1 MNFAYNCKYQ
11 QNIKILQ
18 YKEGIDKLFDHKI
31 LYNSESISREYA
43 KRDYLEGAESAI
55 IERFGSGFKE
65 MDMLD
70 MGVGGGRTT
79 KYFAPL
85 VGSYIGADYAPN
97 MIARCKVKYRG
108 KYCFVESDVR
118 SMNMFGSNMFD
129 FVLFSYNGIDSFSH
143 EDRLA
148 ALKEIRRVLRSNGYF
163 YFSSHNLNWENLPD
177 LFSFKSDKT
186 GTDKNNGSGDFI
198 KSIGANIKS
207 GFKKLRLNILNRN
220 LQRKDFVQ
228 RLRENQRGLLFD
240 NSLNGKASVYYITR
254 TEQIKQLEDVGFKN
268 INTYSRN
275 GTNTENE
282 AILNKDGWIYYLCE
296 VDK

>member
-1 MNFAYNCKYQ
+1 M
-11 QNIKILQ
+11 
-18 YKEGIDKLFDHKI
+18 FDHKI
-31 LYNSESISREYA
+31 LYNSESISGEYA

-55 IERFGSGFKE
+55 IEKLRSRLKE

-85 VGSYIGADYAPN
+85 VRSYIGADYAPN
-97 MIARCKVKYRG
+97 MIAKCKIRYKDKY
-108 KYCFVESDVR
+108 YFLESDVR
-118 SMNMFGSNMFD
+118 SMNMFGNGMFD

-143 EDRLA
+143 EDRLI

-163 YFSSHNLNWENLPD
+163 YFSSHNLNWENLSD

-186 GTDKNNGSGDFI
+186 GTGKNNGSGDFRRFL
-198 KSIGANIKS
+198 GNNIKS
-207 GFKKLRLNILNRN
+207 GFKKVRLNILNRS
-220 LQRKDFVQ
+220 LYRKEFVQ

-254 TEQIKQLEDVGFKN
+254 AEQIRQLEDAGFKN
-268 INTYSRN
+268 ITTYSRN
-275 GTNTENE
+275 GTNTGNE
-282 AILNKDGWIYYLCE
+282 DMLNKNGWIYYLCE

>member
-1 MNFAYNCKYQ
+1 M
-11 QNIKILQ
+11 L
-18 YKEGIDKLFDHKI
+18 DHKI
-31 LYNSESISREYA
+31 LYNSESIFGEYA

-55 IERFGSGFKE
+55 IEKFRSMFKE

-85 VGSYIGADYAPN
+85 VRSYIGADYAPN
-97 MIARCKVKYRG
+97 MIAKCKIRYKDKYYFVK
-108 KYCFVESDVR
+108 SDVR
-118 SMNMFGSNMFD
+118 SMNMFGNSMFD

-143 EDRLA
+143 EDRLT

-163 YFSSHNLNWENLPD
+163 YFSSHNLNWENLSD

-186 GTDKNNGSGDFI
+186 GTDINNSSGD
-198 KSIGANIKS
+198 SIRFFGHNIKS
-207 GFKKLRLNILNRN
+207 GFKKVRLNILNRS
-220 LQRKDFVQ
+220 LHRKDFVQ
-228 RLRENQRGLLFD
+228 RLRENQKGLLFD
-240 NSLNGKASVYYITR
+240 SSLNGKASIYYITR
-254 TEQIKQLEDVGFKN
+254 AEQIRQLEDAGFKN
-268 INTYSRN
+268 ITTYSRN

-282 AILNKDGWIYYLCE
+282 AILNRDGWIYYLCE